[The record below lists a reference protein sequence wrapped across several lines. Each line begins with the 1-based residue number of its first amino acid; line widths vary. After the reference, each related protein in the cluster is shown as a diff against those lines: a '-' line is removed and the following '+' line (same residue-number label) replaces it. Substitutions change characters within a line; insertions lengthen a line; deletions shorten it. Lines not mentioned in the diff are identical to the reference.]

1 MPLSLSRI
9 IRYRGHGAVMPYGWE
24 GTQSWTPSAVNN
36 RPTTVTCLSH
46 SVAVYDV
53 PWPDFQNPEIGES
66 GQSSRVNAALIPDRQ
81 LPAVERRCGD
91 SEAIQ
96 YVKV

>member
-1 MPLSLSRI
+1 M
-9 IRYRGHGAVMPYGWE
+9 
-24 GTQSWTPSAVNN
+24 
-36 RPTTVTCLSH
+36 
-46 SVAVYDV
+46 YDV